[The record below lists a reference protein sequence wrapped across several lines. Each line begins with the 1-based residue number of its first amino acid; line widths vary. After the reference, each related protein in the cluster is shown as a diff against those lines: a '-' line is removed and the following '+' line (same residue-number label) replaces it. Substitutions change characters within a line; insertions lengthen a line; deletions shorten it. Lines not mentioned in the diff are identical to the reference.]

1 MDTGSVISI
10 ILGVVALVAAAA
22 AVAAVFK
29 ANLVKSTIE
38 QQEKLIKALGD
49 RVGFLETEDVRRNA
63 ELTTWKAKVDA
74 LQVENQTLQTY
85 VSGTDAIR
93 ALAACLAE
101 NDKARQA
108 EHHDITDLIL
118 AIPTILTAHHDLIVE
133 MIRKTTHTHPQ
144 GTP

>member
-22 AVAAVFK
+22 AMAAVFK

-38 QQEKLIKALGD
+38 QQEKLIKALSE
-49 RVGFLETEDVRRNA
+49 RVSFLETEDARRSI
-63 ELTTWKAKVDA
+63 ELTGYKTQIDA
-74 LQVENQTLQTY
+74 LTVENQTLQTY

-93 ALAACLAE
+93 TLAVSLAA
-101 NDKARQA
+101 NDAARQA

-118 AIPTILTAHHDLIVE
+118 AIPTIMTGHHDLL
-133 MIRKTTHTHPQ
+133 MDLIRRTSHSHG

>member
-1 MDTGSVISI
+1 MDASSVVSI
-10 ILGVVALVAAAA
+10 ILGVAALVAAAA
-22 AVAAVFK
+22 AIAAVFK

-93 ALAACLAE
+93 ALAISLAA

-118 AIPTILTAHHDLIVE
+118 AIPTIMTGHHEVVMDLIRRTAHSHG
-133 MIRKTTHTHPQ
+133 
-144 GTP
+144 GTS